1 MSPTRK
7 ARARTPDSVV
17 WGTTKARNLHSGVR
31 FSWDK
36 YQKLYFVD
44 FLETVGL
51 GFKNADITPLLIQLN
66 LDGYEEIENYYGAN
80 VHQLIEVKVR
90 RKIKSM
96 ADELGEEKLKK
107 VSFGLKI
114 SGPTPKT
121 EPVVASKTA
130 ASSQPETP
138 QTKTTMRAPTRTQ
151 FDFNFQGKESK
162 SSQSPTDKSNTT
174 QRDKASSTITQSL
187 RASHP
192 FLKMPKPKAPMTP
205 NVPSSLSSLSRS
217 NSSSSPRRNFSFE
230 PKVAPT
236 YSFKAPESSSSDQST
251 PPKMV
256 KSEISESSAPSY
268 EFRTPASTIRRSTSS
283 TPSVADSVVT
293 DEISSAQLS
302 RAKRSIGRLITLL
315 KRTES
320 ALDEVE
326 FAFDDLPDVEGGRDL
341 AKTISRLRSEF
352 NGLQIDAEEVDDF
365 AKTNLKG

>member
-7 ARARTPDSVV
+7 VRARTPDSIV
-17 WGTTKARNLHSGVR
+17 WGTTKARNLDSGVR

-51 GFKNADITPLLIQLN
+51 SFKNADITPLLVRLN
-66 LDGYEEIENYYGAN
+66 LDGYEEIDNYYGAN
-80 VHQLIEVKVR
+80 VHQIIEVKVR

-96 ADELGEEKLKK
+96 ADELGEERLKK
-107 VSFGLKI
+107 VSFGPKI

-121 EPVVASKTA
+121 EPVVAPKTA
-130 ASSQPETP
+130 ASSRPETP
-138 QTKTTMRAPTRTQ
+138 QTKTTTKAPTRTQ

-162 SSQSPTDKSNTT
+162 SSQSPTDKINTT
-174 QRDKASSTITQSL
+174 QNDKASSTITQSL

-192 FLKMPKPKAPMTP
+192 FLKMPKPKAPITP
-205 NVPSSLSSLSRS
+205 NVPSSSSRS
-217 NSSSSPRRNFSFE
+217 NSSSTPRRNFSFE

-251 PPKMV
+251 PPKVV
-256 KSEISESSAPSY
+256 KSEISEYSAPSF
-268 EFRTPASTIRRSTSS
+268 EFRTPASTIRRSTSATS
-283 TPSVADSVVT
+283 SVADSVVT
-293 DEISSAQLS
+293 DEISSAQRS
-302 RAKRSIGRLITLL
+302 RAKRSIGRLISLL
-315 KRTES
+315 QRAES

-326 FAFDDLPDVEGGRDL
+326 LAFDDLPAVEGGREL
-341 AKTISRLRSEF
+341 AQTISRLRSEF
-352 NGLQIDAEEVDDF
+352 NGVQIDAEEVDDF